1 MRPRILSVAFLIWS
15 ASCLAQTTLPAPP
28 GATTA
33 ATRSI
38 FEYERSPYLCVSGG
52 AEIYVGRVT
61 SKGPVILQQDPVE
74 SGLLKFTI
82 DRSLRG
88 SAASPMT
95 LPYSFTHSVGLYH
108 GSMVS
113 QTWPDVD
120 DLVKDG
126 SLLLIVVIP
135 GADDPIAKVT
145 PGCPGAA
152 SNVYVVSGQ
161 DDPIVKAYQGFI
173 AICSLQGQ
181 KAAEAIA
188 TEAGAGTPLERAFAE
203 DAAAAALGPEDAVK
217 VIGAAVEAGEKVEKP
232 NEDTEDIRHG
242 TDLLLDFGLSPG
254 SRPVAGRLPA
264 KRMMV
269 HVVISSPNPNFNHW
283 PVLSLAR
290 FIEGGA
296 KVTDV
301 VPTAADQAALA
312 DAVRTTS
319 KGADPTTQAACT
331 SVLKWLGVGN

>member
-1 MRPRILSVAFLIWS
+1 
-15 ASCLAQTTLPAPP
+15 LPAPP
-28 GATTA
+28 GAATA
-33 ATRSI
+33 ATHTI
-38 FEYERSPYLCVSGG
+38 YEYQESPYLSVSGG

-61 SKGPVILQQDPVE
+61 SKGPVILQQNPVE

-188 TEAGAGTPLERAFAE
+188 TEAQAKTQVERLFAE
-203 DAAAAALGPEDAVK
+203 DAAVAMLGPADAVK
-217 VIGAAVEAGEKVEKP
+217 EIGAAVEACEKVEKP
-232 NEDTEDIRHG
+232 SQIADDIYHG
-242 TDLLLDFGLSPG
+242 VDLLLDIGL
-254 SRPVAGRLPA
+254 RPQLDPGRLSA
-264 KRMMV
+264 QRMMAQI
-269 HVVISSPNPNFNHW
+269 VITSPVPYFNHTPIVW
-283 PVLSLAR
+283 LAR
-290 FIEGGA
+290 FINQGA
-296 KVTDV
+296 SVSDI

-319 KGADPTTQAACT
+319 KGADPTTQAACA